1 MEQEKLN
8 WLVHTPAPNLAVSEN
23 FYSRLG
29 FSKLEANSN
38 IWQSD
43 ACLVELNPDKYARA
57 GLKLFGSNW
66 SATIKK
72 IKRLAS
78 VYPIAGGHLCFSPS
92 GTAVY
97 LIESSTSPAYPL
109 SKKPSLLGKYAGLSL
124 ESAKLEASTQFWEA
138 LGFKMKYGSPDQGWL
153 SFVHSESLGVSIMK
167 PLTCPHL
174 FFNPSL
180 TYFNG
185 KENLAIIERIRA
197 TGLPIAQEVTAF
209 NTENIVDNIILRDPG
224 GYGFFIFND

>member
-8 WLVHTPAPNLAVSEN
+8 WLVHTPAPNLTASEN

-29 FSKLEANSN
+29 FSKLEASSN

-43 ACLVELNPDKYARA
+43 ACVVELNPDNFARA
-57 GLKLFGSNW
+57 GIKLFASNW
-66 SATIKK
+66 AETVEK
-72 IKRLAS
+72 IESLTS
-78 VYPIAGGHLCFSPS
+78 IYPITGGYLCFSPS

-97 LIESSTSPAYPL
+97 LIEVEQSFPVSNNT
-109 SKKPSLLGKYAGLSL
+109 SLLGKYAGLSL
-124 ESAKLEASTQFWEA
+124 ESTNLEASTLFWEA
-138 LGFKMKYGSPDQGWL
+138 LDFKMKYGSPDQGWL

-185 KENLAIIERIRA
+185 KENLAIIEKIRA

-209 NTENIVDNIILRDPG
+209 NSENIVDNIILRDPG